1 MSVVYAPIS
10 IGELLD
16 KLTIL
21 EIKKEQLTDPNRLKN
36 VLTEEDELRK
46 LLAHI
51 NIPDLDTF
59 FKELK
64 EVNYQIWDSENVV
77 RILDK
82 ENRLD
87 QTFIDEAIKIRHYN
101 DRRSVIK
108 HTLNLKVNSKII
120 EEKSFFEK

>member
-21 EIKKEQLTDPNRLKN
+21 EIKKEQLKDPNRLKN
-36 VLTEEDELRK
+36 VLTEEEELRK

-64 EVNYQIWDSENVV
+64 EVNYRIWDSENVV